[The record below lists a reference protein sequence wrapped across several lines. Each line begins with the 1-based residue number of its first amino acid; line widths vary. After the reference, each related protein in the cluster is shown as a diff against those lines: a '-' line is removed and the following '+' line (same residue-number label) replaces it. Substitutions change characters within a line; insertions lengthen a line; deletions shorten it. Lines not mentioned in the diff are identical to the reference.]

1 MHQDCSGPT
10 MNPHADTR
18 PRREQETNSTA
29 LLRVVLFA
37 ILMLLVIEM
46 SPVIAG
52 IFYGTELYDLVGTAL
67 FFVTFGL
74 IYFIVLMFIRWEGGS
89 SVSELGL
96 EIDDADAFPHLLIG
110 AVAGTAA
117 AVFVVLFAFFL
128 GGSLRPGGQ
137 ITEDLILSEIVIS
150 VPTAIFEELA
160 YRGYLTTRMVNLWG
174 MKGGILVSSVIF
186 GLLHFEWWTPL
197 GTVAPLLIVLF
208 TTNMIIGGVLLS
220 LAYYWSGK
228 KLWMPIGFHF
238 MWNMI
243 AYILFPIYPQE
254 PVYLPEVFQIEWGL
268 TTVFGFLFGLT
279 VIWLLTDQI
288 RKKKDCRVG
297 PNPTSY

>member
-1 MHQDCSGPT
+1 MHQVFLVPT
-10 MNPHADTR
+10 MNSHADSPNGKGHDNNR
-18 PRREQETNSTA
+18 TA
-29 LLRVVLFA
+29 LLRVVLFVG
-37 ILMLLVIEM
+37 LMLLVIEM
-46 SPVIAG
+46 SPLLTNP
-52 IFYGTELYDLVGTAL
+52 FYGTELYDLIGTAL

-74 IYFIVLMFIRWEGGS
+74 IYVIILTFIKWEGGS

-96 EIDDADAFPHLLIG
+96 EIDDADTFPHLLIG
-110 AVAGTAA
+110 AVAGAAA
-117 AVFVVLFAFFL
+117 AVFVVLVAFFF
-128 GGSLRPGGQ
+128 GGSLRPGFQ
-137 ITEDLILSEIVIS
+137 ITGDLILSEIVIS

-174 MKGGILVSSVIF
+174 MDKGILASSVIF
-186 GLLHFEWWTPL
+186 GILHFEWWAPL
-197 GTVAPLLIVLF
+197 GSVAPLLVILF

-243 AYILFPIYPQE
+243 AYIAFPVYPRE
-254 PVYLPEVFQIEWGL
+254 AVYLPEVFQIEWGL
-268 TTVFGFLFGLT
+268 STVFAFLFGLT

-288 RKKKDCRVG
+288 RRKNR
-297 PNPTSY
+297 